1 MGGIYGCILKHP
13 DSRGVESAALDRM
26 GAALGSSPDAASP
39 RAHSVHLDNLAM
51 GVTESPHRQSAAI
64 AGESSLGH
72 LRIAFYGNLCE
83 IGGVNVTAR
92 SGADVAREI
101 LAGYS
106 ARGESFLA
114 ELRGEFALAIADATR
129 GSCLLATDL
138 LRIHPLLVYE
148 DNDRIVF
155 ASRMKALVASG
166 LLKSKT
172 LAAEGLIDVVASSM
186 IPSPQ
191 SIYREVRK
199 MPPGHTLAYRNGAS
213 TVSSYSDLDFL
224 AVDPDDPA
232 TLKRRLKELV
242 RESIALRLPADR
254 DSDAVGIFLSGGL
267 DSSTVA
273 GVMASLRG
281 RPVRSFTIGFNEAHF
296 NELEYAR
303 IAARAFGTE
312 HHEYVVTPADALT
325 AIPKLLDWFDEPY
338 ANASAVPTYFCA
350 RLARERGVEV
360 MLAGDG
366 GDELFAGNP
375 WYGSRKIFDYY
386 RMLPRWLGDGLV
398 RPSLRAASRSGIP
411 ILRKMER
418 YVERARLSYP
428 DRVASYG
435 LFQVLPL
442 AHLFTPDFLD
452 SLQHPYVPFHATRR
466 LFEAAPARTELDR
479 QLYVDIKLVIG
490 DNDLLKVGRMTEAA
504 GVAVH
509 FPLLDPK
516 LARFAAGIP
525 SNVKMPGTELRSFFK
540 EAYADL
546 LPPETLQK
554 RKHGFGLPIPLWLK
568 TDPGLRDLM
577 RELLLGRPAVERG
590 IFRREAVEDLIRRHE
605 ADTTHYYGA
614 VIWNLM
620 MVEYWLREHA

>member
-13 DSRGVESAALDRM
+13 HNGGVEPAALDRM
-26 GAALGSSPDAASP
+26 GAALGLTPDTASP
-39 RAHSVHLDNLAM
+39 HAHWVHFDNLAI

-64 AGESSLGH
+64 AGERSFGH

-92 SGADVAREI
+92 TGADLAREL
-101 LAGYS
+101 LAGYA
-106 ARGESFLA
+106 ARGDSFLT
-114 ELRGEFALAIADATR
+114 ELRGEFALAITDSTR
-129 GSCLLATDL
+129 GSCLVATDL

-148 DNDRIVF
+148 DADRIVF
-155 ASRMKALVASG
+155 GSRMKALIASG
-166 LLKSKT
+166 LLETRT

-199 MPPGHTLAYRNGAS
+199 LLPGHVLSYRDGAS
-213 TVSSYSDLDFL
+213 TVSPYSDLDFL
-224 AVDPDDPA
+224 AADPADPA
-232 TLKRRLKELV
+232 TLKRRLREIV

-254 DSDAVGIFLSGGL
+254 DSDALGIFLSGGL

-273 GVMASLRG
+273 GVLAGLRG

-303 IAARAFGTE
+303 IAAKAFATE
-312 HHEYVVTPADALT
+312 HHEYVVTPADAL
-325 AIPKLLDWFDEPY
+325 AALPKIVDWFDEPY

-350 RLARERGVEV
+350 RLAREHGVEV

-386 RMLPRWLGDGLV
+386 RVLPRWLGDGLL
-398 RPSLRAASRSGIP
+398 RPSLRAAARTGIP
-411 ILRKMER
+411 LLRKAER

-428 DRVASYG
+428 DRLASYG
-435 LFQVLPL
+435 VFQVLPL
-442 AHLFTPDFLD
+442 RHLFTADFLD
-452 SLQHPYVPFHATRR
+452 SLSEPYVPFHATRR
-466 LFEAAPARTELDR
+466 LYEAAPARTELDR
-479 QLYVDIKLVIG
+479 QLYVDLKLVIG

-509 FPLLDPK
+509 FPLLDQK

-525 SNVKMPGTELRSFFK
+525 ANVKMPGTELRSFFK
-540 EAYADL
+540 EAYAEL

-568 TDPGLRDLM
+568 TDPGLHDLM
-577 RELLLGRPAVERG
+577 RELLLGRPAAERG

-620 MVEYWLREHA
+620 MVEFWLRRHA